1 MTGWTGGTS
10 VPAMPSTDPN
20 PSASGRLFPLRNM
33 LLLAAAVI
41 TIGAGYAV
49 LSMSSGSAEAASVLL
64 VVGYCVLFPL
74 ALIA

>member
-1 MTGWTGGTS
+1 
-10 VPAMPSTDPN
+10 MPSPDPN
-20 PSASGRLFPLRNM
+20 RSAPGRLFSRRN
-33 LLLAAAVI
+33 LLLVAVAVI

-49 LSMSSGSAEAASVLL
+49 LSRGAAEAAAVLL